1 MQPVYF
7 PINENNFMKF
17 TRDIPKPRD
26 CVINAMHLVNVI
38 DKKHA
43 ELMRILVGD
52 IGITVKQI
60 EDIFN
65 YLSINFSNTPSRWRY
80 FFQPFNLSNTTDRR
94 YIELYINSLMPLNV
108 LFCGMTYSMGG
119 DRHVFIIARDSAGI
133 VGIVDPQS
141 GGFQL
146 DMYSY
151 ISRASELFILS
162 RIK

>member
-7 PINENNFMKF
+7 PINEHDFIQF

-26 CVINAMHLVNVI
+26 CVINAMHLVNVV

-52 IGITVKQI
+52 VGITVEQI
-60 EDIFN
+60 EEIFN
-65 YLSINFSNTPSRWRY
+65 YLSINFANTPSKWRY
-80 FFQPFNLSNTTDRR
+80 FFQRFNLSNTTDRK
-94 YIELYINSLMPLNV
+94 YIDLYINSLTPSNV
-108 LFCGMTYSMGG
+108 LFCGMTYAMGG
-119 DRHVFIIARDSAGI
+119 DRHVFIIARDSVGI
-133 VGIVDPQS
+133 LGIVDPQA

-146 DMYSY
+146 DIYSY